1 MYAVMVGIAAAVVL
15 CVSLDFKPPAKSLI
29 KDIKVVLK
37 NVELDVF
44 FLVHFMSGKCKL
56 GPHYDQHTLMYLPSK
71 FHPIPTI
78 GWIFVEF
85 YWPSSWGFW
94 QVRGWA
100 EFRIQFPPTGID
112 SSLPLVN
119 KLNARR
125 CFNFQKKKKTHLH
138 MPTNLYSSDWS
149 VTHLLTFEF
158 DSFTI
163 DRLSSINSIF
173 RYAAH
178 LHTGNFGLRRTLRLS
193 KRRHTC
199 AQPSSRGVAAIDK
212 FNGRLPAGSGR
223 LRHQRPLIAAQKCKW
238 PMTSFLPADASRI
251 ERFKVLGGLFQ
262 CGVDYL
268 ILWKILLK
276 NL

>member
-125 CFNFQKKKKTHLH
+125 CFNFQKKKKNSFAYANKFVFVWLKRDSPSDIWIRFVYHRSAFIDQF
-138 MPTNLYSSDWS
+138 NLPLRCSFAYGKIS
-149 VTHLLTFEF
+149 VWGGHCDCQNDVTPVRSRAAGGPRLLTSLT
-158 DSFTI
+158 D
-163 DRLSSINSIF
+163 
-173 RYAAH
+173 
-178 LHTGNFGLRRTLRLS
+178 
-193 KRRHTC
+193 
-199 AQPSSRGVAAIDK
+199 V
-212 FNGRLPAGSGR
+212 
-223 LRHQRPLIAAQKCKW
+223 
-238 PMTSFLPADASRI
+238 FLPAVAVCVI
-251 ERFKVLGGLFQ
+251 NGL
-262 CGVDYL
+262 
-268 ILWKILLK
+268 
-276 NL
+276 